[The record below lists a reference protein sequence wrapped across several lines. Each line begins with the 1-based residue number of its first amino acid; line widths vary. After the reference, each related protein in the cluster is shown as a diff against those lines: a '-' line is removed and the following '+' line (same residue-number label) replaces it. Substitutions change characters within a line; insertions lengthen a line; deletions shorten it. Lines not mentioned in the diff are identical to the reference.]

1 MIIYAVMYCD
11 RHLDPTVFLFS
22 KESKAISF
30 AEKISAN
37 FYTNEM
43 AEVDDNSMDEVSL
56 KNAGWL
62 YYKTL
67 SKEGDCIWVLSV
79 ELDAMCLTVK
89 V

>member
-1 MIIYAVMYCD
+1 
-11 RHLDPTVFLFS
+11 
-22 KESKAISF
+22 
-30 AEKISAN
+30 
-37 FYTNEM
+37 M